1 MSPNKKVT
9 KEVGIGEELSS
20 LLPHSK
26 PSLPYV
32 PLPREL
38 TMARH
43 RSSVVIG
50 FMAVGKDTKP
60 KEMET
65 EVQYVM
71 YGT

>member
-1 MSPNKKVT
+1 M
-9 KEVGIGEELSS
+9 
-20 LLPHSK
+20 LPHSK

-32 PLPREL
+32 PLPRAL
-38 TMARH
+38 TMVRH

-71 YGT
+71 Y

>member
-1 MSPNKKVT
+1 M
-9 KEVGIGEELSS
+9 
-20 LLPHSK
+20 LPHSK

-32 PLPREL
+32 PLPRAL
-38 TMARH
+38 TMVRH

-50 FMAVGKDTKP
+50 FMAVEKDTKP